1 MRRLTTALV
10 SLAAVALMLAPQL
23 MAEAPVRQIL
33 SKAGVPITIDAEGAL
48 ATNSELVNA
57 NGNPIG
63 IDEATRSMQVI
74 EYEHHEI
81 HSGSHYNVCDY
92 SAAALA
98 SGAVIEFLF
107 TTPDTAE
114 WSHLTFTIFSA
125 TGATI
130 ELYSGATGIT
140 NGTAIT
146 AFNNN
151 GNSTNTSNVVILK
164 DPSGIASDG
173 VRVAGFLAGAGRE
186 AGFSTRSKENV
197 LTQGSTALVRI
208 TSTAAQNRI
217 SWCAEWYE
225 HTNKEN

>member
-1 MRRLTTALV
+1 MKRAMTIVAACIMAAQVHAGKVQITDGDTTEV
-10 SLAAVALMLAPQL
+10 VD
-23 MAEAPVRQIL
+23 V
-33 SKAGVPITIDAEGAL
+33 VDGAL
-48 ATNSELVNA
+48 SSASELVNS

-63 IDEATRSMQVI
+63 IDASTRAVETI
-74 EYEHHEI
+74 DYEHHEI

-92 SAAALA
+92 SAAALG

-114 WSHLTFTIFSA
+114 WSHLTFSVFSA

-151 GNSTNTSNVVILK
+151 GNSTNTSNVTILQ
-164 DPSGIASDG
+164 DPDGIASDG
-173 VRVAGFLAGAGRE
+173 VRVAGFLAGAGRN
-186 AGFSTRSKENV
+186 AGFASRSKENV

-208 TSTAAQNRI
+208 TSLAAQNQI

-225 HTNKEN
+225 HTNKTD